1 MALLGGGRVGKGSS
15 CGGEPATEIAELAL
29 ALVAG
34 GEEAGVDRA
43 SDAGRDGHGGDDVE
57 AGDVGDVSLVE
68 GPARLGHQDEPV
80 EAVLACEQGPE
91 CEIAGA
97 PQDAQAA
104 LSARP
109 RAD

>member
-1 MALLGGGRVGKGSS
+1 V
-15 CGGEPATEIAELAL
+15 T
-29 ALVAG
+29 G

-57 AGDVGDVSLVE
+57 ASGVGDVSLAE
-68 GPARLGHQDEPV
+68 CSARLGHQDESI

-91 CEIAGA
+91 CEVAGT
-97 PQDAQAA
+97 PQDAHAA

-109 RAD
+109 QAN